1 MTDKTVS
8 HYRVLEQL
16 GSGGMGVIYKAEDLK
31 LGRQVA
37 LKFLSI
43 HDDTAAARFLREAR
57 TASALNHPNICTIY
71 EIGEHEG
78 APFIAMELLSGH
90 TLERE
95 IAGRPLPMNVLL
107 DFAIQIADAIDA
119 AHSQGILHRDIKPAN
134 IFVTARGQ
142 VKVLDFGLAKL
153 LVPERNPLA
162 TEVTQAS
169 ELLSTRPGTA
179 MGTVAYMSPEQARGE
194 ELDVRTDLFSYG
206 LVLYEMATG
215 ERTFQGST
223 SAVIFDAILNRE
235 PTPPVELNANV
246 PPELQRIIG
255 AAIEKDRQLRYQTAS
270 ALRVDLERVRDER
283 ASRAVVSRL
292 AASQSG
298 AVTPASGASRWA
310 AESKPAVSEPAVAV
324 PASPAA
330 INRMSLVIAMV
341 GVASLVFGLM
351 FAYTRFAAPTATTP
365 SAESAIPNVAPPA
378 EPSPAASS
386 LPVVS
391 KPSPSPAP
399 VRDISVP
406 AAATGVPEGSG
417 RAQVAEADGLGD
429 TVRVARA
436 KFDARLYDQALADL
450 TAAVNRYPAS
460 PSAPSAYLLMARSYD
475 EQRRPD
481 DAMASYVELRSKFSS
496 APEAAEGTVTLA
508 DLVLRSKRE
517 DRDAMALSLLT
528 DVVAQHPQSPWAP
541 RALARK
547 AAIEERLK
555 QRVVDP
561 RLGTSVPAALVSYRT
576 LVDDYPAAEGQE
588 NALDKLSIMYED
600 LKRYDL
606 AADALQVLAM
616 RIPRNDKDAAWRAGE
631 IFEKKLK
638 NPDKGRE
645 LYALVPQTSPH
656 YRDAQRKLQ
665 R

>member
-1 MTDKTVS
+1 M
-8 HYRVLEQL
+8 
-16 GSGGMGVIYKAEDLK
+16 
-31 LGRQVA
+31 
-37 LKFLSI
+37 
-43 HDDTAAARFLREAR
+43 
-57 TASALNHPNICTIY
+57 
-71 EIGEHEG
+71 
-78 APFIAMELLSGH
+78 
-90 TLERE
+90 
-95 IAGRPLPMNVLL
+95 
-107 DFAIQIADAIDA
+107 
-119 AHSQGILHRDIKPAN
+119 
-134 IFVTARGQ
+134 
-142 VKVLDFGLAKL
+142 
-153 LVPERNPLA
+153 
-162 TEVTQAS
+162 
-169 ELLSTRPGTA
+169 
-179 MGTVAYMSPEQARGE
+179 
-194 ELDVRTDLFSYG
+194 
-206 LVLYEMATG
+206 TG
-215 ERTFQGST
+215 E
-223 SAVIFDAILNRE
+223 
-235 PTPPVELNANV
+235 
-246 PPELQRIIG
+246 
-255 AAIEKDRQLRYQTAS
+255 
-270 ALRVDLERVRDER
+270 
-283 ASRAVVSRL
+283 
-292 AASQSG
+292 
-298 AVTPASGASRWA
+298 
-310 AESKPAVSEPAVAV
+310 
-324 PASPAA
+324 
-330 INRMSLVIAMV
+330 
-341 GVASLVFGLM
+341 
-351 FAYTRFAAPTATTP
+351 
-365 SAESAIPNVAPPA
+365 
-378 EPSPAASS
+378 
-386 LPVVS
+386 
-391 KPSPSPAP
+391 
-399 VRDISVP
+399 
-406 AAATGVPEGSG
+406 
-417 RAQVAEADGLGD
+417 DGLGD

-528 DVVAQHPQSPWAP
+528 DVVAQHPKSPWAP

-638 NPDKGRE
+638 DPEKGRE

>member
-43 HDDTAAARFLREAR
+43 HDDAAAARFLREAR

-153 LVPERNPLA
+153 LVPERNPSA

-255 AAIEKDRQLRYQTAS
+255 TAIEKDRQLRYQTAS

-310 AESKPAVSEPAVAV
+310 AETKPAVSEPAVAV
-324 PASPAA
+324 PASSAA

-351 FAYTRFAAPTATTP
+351 FAYTRFSATTATTP
-365 SAESAIPNVAPPA
+365 SAESAIPNAVPPA
-378 EPSPAASS
+378 EPSPTASS
-386 LPVVS
+386 LPVAP

-399 VRDISVP
+399 VRDTSVP

-417 RAQVAEADGLGD
+417 KAEVTGADGLGD

-450 TAAVNRYPAS
+450 IAAVNRYPAS

-528 DVVAQHPQSPWAP
+528 DVVAQHPKSPWAP

-555 QRVVDP
+555 QRVVDS

-638 NPDKGRE
+638 DADKGRE

>member
-43 HDDTAAARFLREAR
+43 HDDAAAARFLREAR

-153 LVPERNPLA
+153 LVPERNPSA
-162 TEVTQAS
+162 TEVTRAS

-255 AAIEKDRQLRYQTAS
+255 GAIEKDRQLRYQTAS

-292 AASQSG
+292 AAAQSG

-310 AESKPAVSEPAVAV
+310 VEPKPAVSEPAVAV
-324 PASPAA
+324 PASPAT
-330 INRMSLVIAMV
+330 ISRMSLVIGMA

-351 FAYTRFAAPTATTP
+351 FAYMRFTEPTATTP
-365 SAESAIPNVAPPA
+365 SAENAIANPVPPA
-378 EPSPAASS
+378 EPSLTASAPPAAPK
-386 LPVVS
+386 LL
-391 KPSPSPAP
+391 PSPAP
-399 VRDISVP
+399 VRDTTVP
-406 AAATGVPEGSG
+406 AAATGVLEASG
-417 RAQVAEADGLGD
+417 TEPVNADGLGD

-517 DRDAMALSLLT
+517 DRDATALSLLT

-555 QRVVDP
+555 QKVVDP

-576 LVDDYPAAEGQE
+576 LVEDYPASEGQE

-638 NPDKGRE
+638 NSDKGRE
-645 LYALVPQTSPH
+645 LYALVPQSSPH

>member
-1 MTDKTVS
+1 MTDQTVS

-43 HDDTAAARFLREAR
+43 HDDAAAARFLREAR

-153 LVPERNPLA
+153 LVPERNPSA
-162 TEVTQAS
+162 TEVTRAS

-235 PTPPVELNANV
+235 PTPPIELNANV

-255 AAIEKDRQLRYQTAS
+255 GAIEKDRQLRYQTAS

-298 AVTPASGASRWA
+298 AVSPASGASRWA
-310 AESKPAVSEPAVAV
+310 TEKPALSEPAVAV
-324 PASPAA
+324 PASPAT
-330 INRMSLVIAMV
+330 ISRMSLVIGMA

-351 FAYTRFAAPTATTP
+351 FAYMRFTEPTATTP
-365 SAESAIPNVAPPA
+365 STENAIPSPAAPA

-386 LPVVS
+386 LPAAP
-391 KPSPSPAP
+391 KPLAPPAP
-399 VRDISVP
+399 VRDATVP
-406 AAATGVPEGSG
+406 AAAAGAPEGSG
-417 RAQVAEADGLGD
+417 TAPVNADGLGD

-517 DRDAMALSLLT
+517 DRDTTALSLLT

-576 LVDDYPAAEGQE
+576 LVEDYPAAEGQE

-638 NPDKGRE
+638 DPDKGRE
-645 LYALVPQTSPH
+645 LYALVPQTSTH
-656 YRDAQRKLQ
+656 YRDAARKLQ